1 MTDPPC
7 RRCTPPRRYPGCQ
20 CDAKRQWDEQRAAA
34 RSVQRGEGTITAI
47 PRTGSMAQ
55 RRNHDARHSAFYR
68 VGLQGLPATFLPL
81 GTGDQPPASGRGS
94 EPSL

>member
-34 RSVQRGEGTITAI
+34 RTAQRGEGDYYGYARDGIT
-47 PRTGSMAQ
+47 
-55 RRNHDARHSAFYR
+55 RRLKHD
-68 VGLQGLPATFLPL
+68 
-81 GTGDQPPASGRGS
+81 
-94 EPSL
+94 

>member
-34 RSVQRGEGTITAI
+34 RSVQRGEGDYYGYTRDGIT
-47 PRTGSMAQ
+47 
-55 RRNHDARHSAFYR
+55 RRLRRD
-68 VGLQGLPATFLPL
+68 
-81 GTGDQPPASGRGS
+81 
-94 EPSL
+94 